1 MFKVSRFITLDNFIT
16 KQENFHPGASGEFT
30 SFMHDLTFAVR
41 LIAREVRRAGIND
54 IIGLTDQVNV
64 HGEQVKKLDVL
75 ANEIIIKSMNHTGKL
90 AVMASEENEELIHIP
105 EKYPKGKYVLVFDP
119 LDGSSNIDVNVTIGT
134 IFGLY
139 KRVSDS
145 TKECCNEDVLQKGYK
160 QIAAGYALYGSS
172 TVFVYTTGN
181 GVNAFTFDPTV
192 GEFIL
197 SYEGITMPERGKY
210 YSVNE
215 GNSYRWEPEFKKYIE
230 YLKEKSSDGT
240 RPYASRY
247 IGSGVADIHRT
258 LMYGGIFIYPN
269 DKENPNGKL
278 RLVYECNP
286 LAMLVEQAGGLA
298 TNGKERILD
307 IQPTNIHQR
316 SPLYLGSK
324 YDVEECMAFLA
335 GTKTND

>member
-1 MFKVSRFITLDNFIT
+1 MIKVSRFITLDNFIT
-16 KQENFHPGASGEFT
+16 KQEASHPGASGLFT
-30 SFMHDLTFAVR
+30 SFMHDLTFAFR
-41 LIAREVRRAGIND
+41 LILKEVRRAGIND

-64 HGEQVKKLDVL
+64 HGEQVKKLDVI

-90 AVMASEENEELIHIP
+90 AVMASEENEELIQIP
-105 EKYPKGKYVLVFDP
+105 SKYDKGKYVLVFDP

-139 KRVSDS
+139 KRVS
-145 TKECCNEDVLQKGYK
+145 EGNENCELEDVLQPGYK

-181 GVNAFTFDPTV
+181 GVNAFTYDPTV

-197 SYEGITMPERGKY
+197 SYEKIKIPERGKY

-215 GNSYRWEPEFKKYIE
+215 GNSYKWSPEFKNYIN
-230 YLKEKSSDGT
+230 YLKEKSEDGN
-240 RPYASRY
+240 RPYSARY
-247 IGSGVADIHRT
+247 IGTGVADIHRT
-258 LMYGGIFIYPN
+258 LLYGGIFAYPS
-269 DKENPNGKL
+269 DATSPNGKL

-286 LAMLVEQAGGLA
+286 LAMLVEQAGGKA
-298 TNGKERILD
+298 SNGSERILD
-307 IQPTNIHQR
+307 IKPTNVHQR

-324 YDVEECMAFLA
+324 YDVEECEAFLN
-335 GTKTND
+335 GKRS

>member
-1 MFKVSRFITLDNFIT
+1 MIKVSRFITLDNFIT
-16 KQENFHPGASGEFT
+16 KQENLHPDASGEFT
-30 SFMHDLTFAVR
+30 SFMHDITFAVR

-54 IIGLTDQVNV
+54 IIGMTNTTNV

-75 ANEIIIKSMNHTGKL
+75 ANELIINSLNHTGKL

-105 EKYPKGKYVLVFDP
+105 EKYEKGKYVMVFDP

-139 KRVSDS
+139 KRVTDESN
-145 TKECCNEDVLQKGYK
+145 KCNEKDVLQPGYK
-160 QIAAGYALYGSS
+160 QVASGYALYGSS

-181 GVNAFTFDPTV
+181 GVNAFTYDPTV

-197 SYEGITMPERGKY
+197 SYEGITIPERGKY

-215 GNSYRWEPEFKKYIE
+215 GNSYKWKPEFKKYIE
-230 YLKEKSSDGT
+230 FLKEKSDDGT
-240 RPYASRY
+240 RPYSARY

-258 LMYGGIFIYPN
+258 LLYGGIFAYPEDN
-269 DKENPNGKL
+269 SSPNGKL

-286 LAMLVEQAGGLA
+286 LAMLIEQAGGKA
-298 TNGKERILD
+298 SNGKERILD
-307 IQPTNIHQR
+307 LVPTNIHQR

-324 YDVEECMAFLA
+324 YDVEECEAFLS
-335 GTKTND
+335 GDRG

>member
-1 MFKVSRFITLDNFIT
+1 MIKVSRFITLDNFIT

-41 LIAREVRRAGIND
+41 LISREVRRAGIND
-54 IIGLTDQVNV
+54 IIGLTDEINV
-64 HGEQVKKLDVL
+64 HGEQVKKLDMI

-90 AVMASEENEELIHIP
+90 AVMASEENEELIQIP
-105 EKYPKGKYVLVFDP
+105 EKYPKGKYILVFDP

-139 KRVSDS
+139 RKIS
-145 TKECCNEDVLQKGYK
+145 TEGVDGTKEDVLQKGYK
-160 QIAAGYALYGSS
+160 QIGAGYALYGSS

-197 SYEGITMPERGKY
+197 SYEGITIPERGKY

-215 GNSYRWEPEFKKYIE
+215 GNTYKWPIEFKKYIT
-230 YLKEKSSDGT
+230 YLKEKSDDGF
-240 RPYASRY
+240 RPYSARY
-247 IGSGVADIHRT
+247 IGTGVADIHRT
-258 LMYGGIFIYPN
+258 LLYGGIFAYPA
-269 DKENPNGKL
+269 DSTAPNGKL

-286 LAMLVEQAGGLA
+286 LAMLVEQAGGKA
-298 TNGKERILD
+298 TNGKGERILD
-307 IQPTNIHQR
+307 LQPENIHER
-316 SPLYLGSK
+316 SPLFLGSK
-324 YDVEECMAFLA
+324 FDVEECEAFLN
-335 GTKTND
+335 GDRN